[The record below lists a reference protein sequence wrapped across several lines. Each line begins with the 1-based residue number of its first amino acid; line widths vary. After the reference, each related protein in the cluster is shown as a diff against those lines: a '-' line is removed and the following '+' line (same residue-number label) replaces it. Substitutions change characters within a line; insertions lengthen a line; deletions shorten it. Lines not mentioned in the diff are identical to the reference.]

1 MRSHP
6 HHTVKLKTEYCTRD
20 AAALQV
26 LSQLLTFK
34 YLHGEIREKGG
45 AYGGGASYDALN
57 SLFSFYSYRDPK
69 PGQSITTF
77 NQSVD
82 QIIEKIEKGVIN
94 PEEDLEQAKLTIF
107 QKIDAPMTVREEG
120 MSLFNFELD
129 DDLKQE
135 RREYLL
141 DCSLDDVKQVAEKYF
156 SDEVE
161 RSSVIIGTDAD
172 KEAGL
177 PGENWTISKLS

>member
-1 MRSHP
+1 MLP
-6 HHTVKLKTEYCTRD
+6 HYKFFHNC
-20 AAALQV
+20 
-26 LSQLLTFK
+26 
-34 YLHGEIREKGG
+34 LH
-45 AYGGGASYDALN
+45 SN
-57 SLFSFYSYRDPK
+57 PK
-69 PGQSITTF
+69 PAQSITTF

-82 QIIEKIEKGVIN
+82 KVIEKIEKGVIN
-94 PEEDLEQAKLTIF
+94 SDEDLEQAKLTIF

-129 DDLKQE
+129 DDMKQE
-135 RREYLL
+135 RREHLL
-141 DCSLDDVKQVAEKYF
+141 DCSLDDVKEVAEKYF
-156 SDEVE
+156 GDEAE